1 MKKIT
6 IVLIAILSVFSACTP
21 ITGGEEDG
29 PVGQIELASSSK
41 DNIQLPSDGG
51 SGSLRFTSS
60 LNWTIECSE
69 GWVKINPIE
78 GEAGMAR
85 VTISADANDTPQ
97 TRTAVVNICSGVTKF
112 PITVSQDSFIPT
124 FELLDTEKEV
134 SSRGGEII
142 VRVRADVD
150 YEFHCEADWISD
162 ASTRAPRTREHKFVV
177 EPNTSAE
184 ERTAMITFCAD
195 QTCKAFTVKQRPAGT
210 EADDWKNDAF
220 VHRSLAMRFTAT
232 WCGYCPYMGTAF
244 DSAKSQMG
252 SALELVSLHGDE
264 SDLEFSGTNE
274 LINRFRVSGFPTG
287 VVDAR
292 ASIPNYSSTATT
304 ASVAVGV
311 AQETQQAYPAKTGIE
326 LESSL
331 DGTRLTVDLG
341 LYVKEAD
348 SYRVT
353 VLLLEDGIYGYQNG
367 GSNNYEHK
375 DVARLALTSM
385 SGETVRIS
393 EDNQIWTKTYTA
405 DIKSSWKAENLKI
418 LVYVEKPYGDQS
430 KVSEVDGAEYRNY
443 GDTYIDNC
451 RVVKVGTEAPLEL
464 K

>member
-21 ITGGEEDG
+21 VTGGEEDG

-162 ASTRAPRTREHKFVV
+162 ASTKAPRTREHKFVV

-195 QTCKAFTVKQRPAGT
+195 QTCKAFTVKQRAAGT

-232 WCGYCPYMGTAF
+232 WCGYCPNMGTAF

-252 SALELVSLHGDE
+252 GVLELVNLHGEE

-287 VVDAR
+287 IVDAR
-292 ASIPNYSSTATT
+292 ALIQNNAATT
-304 ASVAVGV
+304 VANMAVAV

-331 DGTRLTVDLG
+331 DGTRLTVNLN

-348 SYRVT
+348 SYKVT
-353 VLLLEDGIYGYQNG
+353 VLILEDGIYGYQNG

-393 EDNQIWTKTYTA
+393 EDNQIWTQTYTA
-405 DIKSSWKAENLKI
+405 DIKSSWKAENLEI

-430 KVSEVDGAEYRNY
+430 KVAEVNGVNYGRY

>member
-1 MKKIT
+1 MKRIT
-6 IVLIAILSVFSACTP
+6 IALIAILSVFSACTP
-21 ITGGEEDG
+21 VTGGEEDG

-41 DNIQLPSDGG
+41 DNIQIKSDGG
-51 SGSLRFTSS
+51 IETLRFTSS

-69 GWVKINPIE
+69 GWVEISPME

-85 VTISADANDTPQ
+85 LTISADANDTPQ
-97 TRTAVVNICSGVTKF
+97 TRTAVMNICSGTTKF
-112 PITVSQDSFIPT
+112 PITVTQDPFIPT

-162 ASTRAPRTREHKFVV
+162 ASTKAPRTREHKFIV

-210 EADDWKNDAF
+210 ETDDWKSDAF

-252 SALELVSLHGDE
+252 SALELVNLHGDG
-264 SDLEFSGTNE
+264 SDLVFSGTNE

-292 ASIPNYSSTATT
+292 ASIPNYNSTATT

-353 VLLLEDGIYGYQNG
+353 VLLMEDGIYGYQNG

-385 SGETVRIS
+385 SGESVRTS
-393 EDNQIWTKTYTA
+393 EDYQVWTKTYTA
-405 DIKSSWKAENLKI
+405 DIKSSWKAENLEI

-430 KVSEVDGAEYRNY
+430 KVSEVDGAEYGRY

>member
-1 MKKIT
+1 MKKT
-6 IVLIAILSVFSACTP
+6 ILSLVALLAVVCGCTEP
-21 ITGGEEDG
+21 DG
-29 PVGQIELASSSK
+29 PIAEIALSSTSK
-41 DNIQLPSDGG
+41 DNIELPSDGG
-51 SGSLRFTSS
+51 SGNVRFTSALEWYVELS
-60 LNWTIECSE
+60 DEWLTVSPMN
-69 GWVKINPIE
+69 
-78 GEAGMAR
+78 GEAGTAR
-85 VTISADANDTPQ
+85 IALNADANETSE
-97 TRTAVVNICSGVTKF
+97 TRTAVFNICSGDKKI
-112 PITVSQDSFIPT
+112 PITVTQESFIPT
-124 FELLDTEKEV
+124 FELLETEKEV
-134 SSRGGEII
+134 SSLGGEIT
-142 VRVRADVD
+142 VRVKADVD
-150 YEFHCEADWISD
+150 YEFECDADWIKD
-162 ASTRAPRTREHKFVV
+162 ASTKAPRTREHKFIVD
-177 EPNTSAE
+177 PNPLSE
-184 ERTAMITFCAD
+184 ERSAVITFCSGML
-195 QTCKAFTVKQRPAGT
+195 CKAFTVKQRPAGT

-244 DSAKSQMG
+244 DSAKGQMG
-252 SALELVSLHGDE
+252 SALELVSLHGAD

-274 LINRFRVSGFPTG
+274 LVNRFRVSGFPTG

-292 ASIPNYSSTATT
+292 ASIPNYNSTATT

-353 VLLLEDGIYGYQNG
+353 VLLMEDGIYGYQNG

-393 EDNQIWTKTYTA
+393 EDNQIWTKTFTA
-405 DIKSSWKAENLKI
+405 DIKSSWKTENLEI

>member
-1 MKKIT
+1 MALLA
-6 IVLIAILSVFSACTP
+6 VVCGCTEP
-21 ITGGEEDG
+21 DG
-29 PVGQIELASSSK
+29 PIAEIALSSTSK
-41 DNIQLPSDGG
+41 DNIELPSDGG
-51 SGSLRFTSS
+51 SGNVRFTSALEWYVELS
-60 LNWTIECSE
+60 DEWLTVSPMN
-69 GWVKINPIE
+69 
-78 GEAGMAR
+78 GEAGTAR
-85 VTISADANDTPQ
+85 IALNADANETSEI
-97 TRTAVVNICSGVTKF
+97 RTAVFNICSGDKKI
-112 PITVSQDSFIPT
+112 PITVTQESFIPT
-124 FELLDTEKEV
+124 FELLETEKEV
-134 SSRGGEII
+134 SSLGGEIT
-142 VRVRADVD
+142 VRVKADVD
-150 YEFHCEADWISD
+150 YEFECDADWIKD
-162 ASTRAPRTREHKFVV
+162 ASTKAPRTREHKFIVD
-177 EPNTSAE
+177 PNPLSE
-184 ERTAMITFCAD
+184 ERSAVITFCSGML
-195 QTCKAFTVKQRPAGT
+195 CKAFTVKQRPAGT

-252 SALELVSLHGDE
+252 SALELVSLHGAD

-274 LINRFRVSGFPTG
+274 LVNRFRVSGFPTG

-292 ASIPNYSSTATT
+292 ASIPNYNSTATT

-353 VLLLEDGIYGYQNG
+353 VLLMEDGIYGYQNG

-393 EDNQIWTKTYTA
+393 ADNQIWTKTFTA
-405 DIKSSWKAENLKI
+405 DIKSSWKTENLEI

>member
-1 MKKIT
+1 MKRIT
-6 IVLIAILSVFSACTP
+6 IALIAILSIFSACTP
-21 ITGGEEDG
+21 VTGGEEDG
-29 PVGQIELASSSK
+29 PVGLIELASSSK

-69 GWVKINPIE
+69 GWVKINPME

-97 TRTAVVNICSGVTKF
+97 TRTAVLNICSGVTKF

-150 YEFHCEADWISD
+150 YEFHCEADWIGGP
-162 ASTRAPRTREHKFVV
+162 STKAPRTREHKFVV

-195 QTCKAFTVKQRPAGT
+195 QTCKAFTVKQRAAGT
-210 EADDWKNDAF
+210 EADDWKKDAF

-232 WCGYCPYMGTAF
+232 WCGYCPNMGTAF

-252 SALELVSLHGDE
+252 GVLELVNLHGEE

-287 VVDAR
+287 IVDAR
-292 ASIPNYSSTATT
+292 ALIQNNAATT
-304 ASVAVGV
+304 VANMAVAV

-331 DGTRLTVDLG
+331 DGTRLTVNLN

-348 SYRVT
+348 SYKVT

-405 DIKSSWKAENLKI
+405 DIKSSWKSENLEI

-430 KVSEVDGAEYRNY
+430 KVAEVNGVNYGRY